1 MASEIDKENIDG
13 HLGALTCKSLSQH
26 SFSPLSSFISFS
38 HSLSKPFNATRVNA
52 ADIENRV
59 EMLKRRSQAE
69 EANKGGFW
77 EEFDVSRVF
86 CSELLLV
93 FSL

>member
-1 MASEIDKENIDG
+1 MTNEIDKRNIHR
-13 HLGALTCKSLSQH
+13 HLGALSYSLSQRFLFPSLF
-26 SFSPLSSFISFS
+26 SFHPPIP
-38 HSLSKPFNATRVNA
+38 LSKPFNATRVNA

-59 EMLKRRSQAE
+59 EMLKRRSEAE

-86 CSELLLV
+86 CSELFLV
-93 FSL
+93 F